1 MSTTGQSAPRS
12 APFVGDDFQDA
23 DFARIREVLCAS
35 RGFDLGM
42 YKDRC
47 IKRRI
52 AARIRKLGY
61 VGPDAY
67 IERLQGDETEVD
79 ALLEALSI
87 HVSQFFRNPST
98 FFVLEQQVLP
108 ALIERV
114 GGSGRDEIRLWSAGC
129 AGGEEP
135 YSLALLLAELAP
147 EGMTVAIEAS
157 DVSPAVLER
166 ARSGLFESQRLA
178 EVPPGVLE
186 RYFQPESGQYRLTE
200 QIRRQV
206 RFFQH
211 DLLSVDPYPR
221 VDLILCRNV
230 LIYFSRAEQDQ
241 ILRRFAQAL
250 LPGGVLVLGRA
261 EALLGES
268 RHHFQADF
276 PVERIYRLVEPGLE

>member
-23 DFARIREVLCAS
+23 DFARIREVLCAQ

-61 VGPDAY
+61 AGPGPY
-67 IERLQGDETEVD
+67 IARLQGDEAEVD

-98 FFVLEQQVLP
+98 FLVLERQVLP
-108 ALIERV
+108 ALIARV
-114 GGSGRDEIRLWSAGC
+114 TASGRRALRLWSAGC

-147 EGMTVAIEAS
+147 ADMAVEIAAS

-166 ARSGLFESQRLA
+166 AQCGLFESPRLA

-186 RYFQPESGQYRLTE
+186 RYFQPEGGQYRLAG
-200 QIRRQV
+200 QIRNQV
-206 RFFQH
+206 SFFQH
-211 DLLSVDPYPR
+211 DLLSADPYPR

-230 LIYFSRAEQDQ
+230 LIYFSRLEQDL

-250 LPGGVLVLGRA
+250 LPGGILVLGRA

-268 RHHFQADF
+268 RHHFHADF
-276 PVERIYRLVEPGLE
+276 PVERIYRLAEPGLE